1 MGNEFHKQAEKL
13 GLDNRM
19 MQCIEEMSEL
29 TKALCKWKR
38 YYSNDPTLRQNIYQ
52 IRENVIEEIADTE
65 YCLEQLKYLLG
76 AKGKVEQIKE
86 EKLKRTE
93 LMLRERG

>member
-19 MQCIEEMSEL
+19 MQCMEEMAEL

-76 AKGKVEQIKE
+76 EKGKVEQIKE

>member
-13 GLDNRM
+13 GLGNRM
-19 MQCIEEMSEL
+19 MQCMEEMSEL

-38 YYSNDPTLRQNIYQ
+38 YYSSDPTLRQNIYQ

-93 LMLRERG
+93 MLLMERE

>member
-19 MQCIEEMSEL
+19 MQCLEEMSEL

-38 YYSNDPTLRQNIYQ
+38 YYSSDLTLRQNIYQ

-76 AKGKVEQIKE
+76 VKGKVEQIKE

-93 LMLRERG
+93 MLLRERG